1 MPGQQPLSFDDDQ
14 DPLLEQDEVS
24 SEGPIAN
31 RPAANARL
39 SSSVEFTEDD
49 NSGKFDADDFL
60 GLEGEVAEMPS
71 PFSSGPSGETADGLP
86 GAQMEMGADG
96 QVELSNGWLLE
107 LPEEA
112 MAGLEGLEDSE
123 SNQMNSS
130 LSMVEPAS
138 AAPAA
143 TMSEDTLSE
152 ESVEQDEDFSDGTL
166 GTPSF
171 EPGADGEEPLAGGYS
186 EDGEF
191 EGDEFDEEFEL
202 EPQTASNSRR
212 KLLMAVGFTA
222 GLLVVML
229 QVFFPEL
236 MPGGTASDSTD
247 VAVAPNAGNSAA
259 TNPAQ
264 PSQATTD
271 TGVDAQQQTAQT
283 QTVEL
288 PDPGATV
295 TTADG
300 NQPATTK
307 GTNTPV
313 AQVTQTP
320 ELVGPERNLARRAAL
335 RNLLGRVSQAAE
347 EGNLVASN
355 KGSGTTGMPFGIS
368 LPDATGAGS
377 QTPVEGVRF
386 EPSDLRVVPAASS
399 TGSGLIWTGSAIPM
413 EQIDSAAR
421 VQTPA
426 VGVVRATMISGEVFE
441 GRLVAVGESRIWV
454 DVGSGRLGLDGNR
467 LETID
472 RLAEPEADA
481 ELETVTPGQRVRVRT
496 PGGVL
501 YGKVRSV
508 VGEEVTLL
516 TDKGGRITLVNPVIE
531 PIGRLS
537 GLVSQP

>member
-14 DPLLEQDEVS
+14 DPLLERDEVS
-24 SEGPIAN
+24 AEEPIAN

-71 PFSSGPSGETADGLP
+71 PFSSGQGGESADGLP

-112 MAGLEGLEDSE
+112 MAGLEGVEGSE

-130 LSMVEPAS
+130 LSMVEPPS

-143 TMSEDTLSE
+143 TMSEET
-152 ESVEQDEDFSDGTL
+152 VEQDENFSDGTL

-171 EPGADGEEPLAGGYS
+171 EPGADGEEPFAEGYS

-191 EGDEFDEEFEL
+191 EEGEFDEEFEL
-202 EPQTASNSRR
+202 EPQAASNSRR
-212 KLLMAVGFTA
+212 KLFMAVGFTA
-222 GLLVVML
+222 GLLVVAL
-229 QVFFPEL
+229 QVFFPDL
-236 MPGGTASDSTD
+236 MTGGTASDSTD
-247 VAVAPNAGNSAA
+247 VAEVPNAGNSTA
-259 TNPAQ
+259 TNQAQ
-264 PSQATTD
+264 QSQTATN
-271 TGVDAQQQTAQT
+271 TGVDAQQQTAQN

-288 PDPGATV
+288 PDAGTAVSGTNGNQTA
-295 TTADG
+295 TTAG
-300 NQPATTK
+300 SNQPAT
-307 GTNTPV
+307 
-313 AQVTQTP
+313 QVTQAP
-320 ELVGPERNLARRAAL
+320 ELVGPERNSARRAAL

-347 EGNLVASN
+347 GGDLVASN
-355 KGSGTTGMPFGIS
+355 NESGTTGMPFGIS
-368 LPDATGAGS
+368 LPDATSGES
-377 QTPVEGVRF
+377 QTSIEGARF

-413 EQIDSAAR
+413 EQIESAAR

-426 VGVVRATMISGEVFE
+426 VGIVRATMISGEVFE

-454 DVGSGRLGLDGNR
+454 DVGSGRLGLDGKR
-467 LETID
+467 LESID
-472 RLAEPEADA
+472 RLAEPDADV
-481 ELETVTPGQRVRVRT
+481 ELDVVSPGQRVRVRT

-508 VGEEVTLL
+508 VGEEVTLV